1 MNCINSFT
9 SDPAAR
15 FYDILMANIYLN
27 KFDIYREAVNPFHQV
42 VLSDR
47 CELVSVKHDIAA
59 IMHYKVAA
67 NRQEQRQVEL

>member
-1 MNCINSFT
+1 MNCINSFP

-15 FYDILMANIYLN
+15 FCDILTANIYLN